1 MSASSRMRAEFDS
14 HAERIVLRQALVAE
28 YVAEAGHY
36 GESEASIRRL
46 REQLLESLEELDV
59 VDPAELELP
68 ELDG

>member
-1 MSASSRMRAEFDS
+1 MRAAFNA

-36 GESEASIRRL
+36 GESPTAIRRL
-46 REQLLESLEELDV
+46 REQLLESLDELDLL
-59 VDPAELELP
+59 DPSELELP

>member
-1 MSASSRMRAEFDS
+1 MRAAFNA

-28 YVAEAGHY
+28 YVAEAAY
-36 GESEASIRRL
+36 YAESEASVRRQ
-46 REQLLESLEELDV
+46 REQLLEALAELDV